1 MVRMG
6 PHGLGVLADLAPP
19 VLGLTGA
26 IAAGKSAAGDLL
38 GSMGCVVSRSD
49 EHAHEVL
56 RDSEVVETLVGWWG
70 ADILDAKGAVC
81 RPAVANRV
89 FGDLGERDRLE
100 ALVHPRIH
108 VLREAC
114 FAQATPATKA
124 LVIEAPL
131 LFEAEMD
138 ANCAQTIFIDAAR
151 PLRLARVVER
161 GWDSDELDRRESAQW
176 SLDVKRQKADHVILN
191 EGSLDE
197 LRLQLETI
205 LLHLIASE

>member
-1 MVRMG
+1 MEPRG
-6 PHGLGVLADLAPP
+6 PGVLAELALP

-38 GSMGCVVSRSD
+38 GSMGCLVSRSD
-49 EHAHEVL
+49 QHAHEVL
-56 RDSEVVETLVGWWG
+56 RDPEVVKNLVDWWG
-70 ADILDAKGAVC
+70 AGVLDSEGDIA
-81 RPAVANRV
+81 RPAVAERV
-89 FGDLGERDRLE
+89 VASQVERERLE

-108 VLREAC
+108 LLREAC

-131 LFEAEMD
+131 LFEAKMD
-138 ANCAQTIFIDAAR
+138 EHCAQTIFIDAAR
-151 PLRLARVVER
+151 AVRLARVAER
-161 GWDSDELDRRESAQW
+161 GWDNAELDRRESAQW
-176 SLDVKRQKADHVILN
+176 PLDVKREKADHVLRN
-191 EGSLDE
+191 EGSLDG

>member
-1 MVRMG
+1 MG
-6 PHGLGVLADLAPP
+6 RRGPEVLAELALP
-19 VLGLTGA
+19 VLGLTGS

-38 GSMGCVVSRSD
+38 GAMGCVVSRSD
-49 EHAHEVL
+49 QHAHEVL
-56 RDSEVVETLVGWWG
+56 RDPEVAKTLVDWWG
-70 ADILDAKGAVC
+70 AGVLDSQGGVA
-81 RPAVANRV
+81 RPAVAERV
-89 FGDLGERDRLE
+89 FANPVERERLE

-108 VLREAC
+108 LLREAC

-131 LFEAEMD
+131 LFEAKMD
-138 ANCAQTIFIDAAR
+138 DHCVQTIFIDAAR
-151 PLRLARVVER
+151 PVRLARVAER

-176 SLDVKRQKADHVILN
+176 SLDVKREKADHVLQN

>member
-138 ANCAQTIFIDAAR
+138 ANCAQTIFIDAAG
-151 PLRLARVVER
+151 LF
-161 GWDSDELDRRESAQW
+161 G
-176 SLDVKRQKADHVILN
+176 
-191 EGSLDE
+191 
-197 LRLQLETI
+197 
-205 LLHLIASE
+205 

>member
-1 MVRMG
+1 MVRMA
-6 PHGLGVLADLAPP
+6 PHGREALAELALP

-26 IAAGKSAAGDLL
+26 IAAGKSVAGELL
-38 GSMGCVVSRSD
+38 GSMGCVVSCSD
-49 EHAHEVL
+49 QHAHEVL
-56 RDSEVVETLVGWWG
+56 RDPEVVETLVGWWG
-70 ADILDAKGAVC
+70 IEILNPEGGVS
-81 RPAVANRV
+81 RPAVAERV
-89 FGDLGERDRLE
+89 FASQIERKRLE
-100 ALVHPRIH
+100 ALVHPRIEK
-108 VLREAC
+108 LRQAY

-138 ANCAQTIFIDAAR
+138 VHCVQTIFIDAPR
-151 PLRLARVVER
+151 PLRLARVAER
-161 GWDSDELDRRESAQW
+161 GWDCEELDRRESAQW
-176 SLDVKRQKADHVILN
+176 SLDVKREKADHIVQN